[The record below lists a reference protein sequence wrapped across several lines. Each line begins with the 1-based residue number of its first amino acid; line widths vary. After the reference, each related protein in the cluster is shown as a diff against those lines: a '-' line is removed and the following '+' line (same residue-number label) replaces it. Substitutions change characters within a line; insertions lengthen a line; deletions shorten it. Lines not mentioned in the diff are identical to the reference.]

1 MTALYALTNQ
11 YLALA
16 EKLSD
21 GDFDAAT
28 IADTIEASGI
38 NDEIAEKAQGLEYVA
53 RGAEAHNLAID
64 AEIARLQALKQHRMK
79 VAAGLRG
86 YLLDNM
92 GGMWIRLTVCGV
104 TRLGYGDAGTKSGGD
119 AIKEVIGDAL
129 RNAAMRFGAAL
140 DLWHKGDLHGDDEG
154 TQGAPEPAVDLSPK
168 ARAER
173 IRLGVASGDA
183 GGAAIAMAGWETDLL
198 NEVWALLD
206 PKVQEKLTA
215 AWPK

>member
-1 MTALYALTNQ
+1 MTALYKLTNQ

-28 IADTIEASGI
+28 ISDTIEASGI
-38 NDEIAEKAQGLEYVA
+38 TDEIAEKAQGLEYVA

-92 GGMWIRLTVCGV
+92 QRMQIERIDCPMFSISIRKNPPSVEIFDQLILPVQFMV
-104 TRLGYGDAGTKSGGD
+104 TPEPKPQVATPDKKAIAA
-119 AIKEVIGDAL
+119 AIKAGQDVP
-129 RNAAMRFGAAL
+129 GAKL
-140 DLWHKGDLHGDDEG
+140 V
-154 TQGAPEPAVDLSPK
+154 QGV
-168 ARAER
+168 
-173 IRLGVASGDA
+173 RLNVA
-183 GGAAIAMAGWETDLL
+183 
-198 NEVWALLD
+198 
-206 PKVQEKLTA
+206 
-215 AWPK
+215 

>member
-1 MTALYALTNQ
+1 MTALYKLTNS

-38 NDEIAEKAQGLEYVA
+38 TDEIAEKAQGLEYVA

-92 GGMWIRLTVCGV
+92 QRMQIERIDCPMFSISIRKNPPAVEIFDQLSLPAQFMVV
-104 TRLGYGDAGTKSGGD
+104 PEPKPPVAAPDNKAIAA
-119 AIKEVIGDAL
+119 AIKAGQDVP
-129 RNAAMRFGAAL
+129 GAKL
-140 DLWHKGDLHGDDEG
+140 V
-154 TQGAPEPAVDLSPK
+154 QGV
-168 ARAER
+168 
-173 IRLGVASGDA
+173 RLNVA
-183 GGAAIAMAGWETDLL
+183 
-198 NEVWALLD
+198 
-206 PKVQEKLTA
+206 
-215 AWPK
+215 

>member
-1 MTALYALTNQ
+1 MTALYTLTNS

-38 NDEIAEKAQGLEYVA
+38 TDEIAEKAQGLEYVA

-79 VAAGLRG
+79 IAAGLRG

-92 GGMWIRLTVCGV
+92 QRMQIERIDCPMFSISIRKNPPAVEIFDQLSLPAQFMVV
-104 TRLGYGDAGTKSGGD
+104 PEPKPPVAAPDKKAIAS
-119 AIKEVIGDAL
+119 AIKAGQDVP
-129 RNAAMRFGAAL
+129 GAKL
-140 DLWHKGDLHGDDEG
+140 V
-154 TQGAPEPAVDLSPK
+154 QGV
-168 ARAER
+168 
-173 IRLGVASGDA
+173 RLNVA
-183 GGAAIAMAGWETDLL
+183 
-198 NEVWALLD
+198 
-206 PKVQEKLTA
+206 
-215 AWPK
+215 

>member
-92 GGMWIRLTVCGV
+92 QRMQIERIDCPMFSISIRKNPPAVEIFDQLSLPAQFMVV
-104 TRLGYGDAGTKSGGD
+104 PEPKPPVAAPDKKAIAA
-119 AIKEVIGDAL
+119 AIKAGQDVP
-129 RNAAMRFGAAL
+129 GAKL
-140 DLWHKGDLHGDDEG
+140 V
-154 TQGAPEPAVDLSPK
+154 QGV
-168 ARAER
+168 
-173 IRLGVASGDA
+173 RLNVA
-183 GGAAIAMAGWETDLL
+183 
-198 NEVWALLD
+198 
-206 PKVQEKLTA
+206 
-215 AWPK
+215 

>member
-11 YLALA
+11 YMALA

-38 NDEIAEKAQGLEYVA
+38 TDEIAEKAQGLEYVA

-92 GGMWIRLTVCGV
+92 QRMGIERIDCPMFSISIRKNQPAVEIFDQLSLPSQFMVV
-104 TRLGYGDAGTKSGGD
+104 PEPKPPVAAPDKKAIAA
-119 AIKEVIGDAL
+119 AIKAGQDVP
-129 RNAAMRFGAAL
+129 GAKL
-140 DLWHKGDLHGDDEG
+140 VHG
-154 TQGAPEPAVDLSPK
+154 V
-168 ARAER
+168 
-173 IRLGVASGDA
+173 RLNVA
-183 GGAAIAMAGWETDLL
+183 
-198 NEVWALLD
+198 
-206 PKVQEKLTA
+206 
-215 AWPK
+215 

>member
-38 NDEIAEKAQGLEYVA
+38 TDEIAEKAQGLEYVA

-92 GGMWIRLTVCGV
+92 QRMQIESIDCPMFSISIRKNPPAVEIFDQLSLPAQFMVV
-104 TRLGYGDAGTKSGGD
+104 PEPKPPVAAPDKKAIAA
-119 AIKEVIGDAL
+119 AIKAGQEVP
-129 RNAAMRFGAAL
+129 GAKL
-140 DLWHKGDLHGDDEG
+140 V
-154 TQGAPEPAVDLSPK
+154 QGV
-168 ARAER
+168 
-173 IRLGVASGDA
+173 RLNVA
-183 GGAAIAMAGWETDLL
+183 
-198 NEVWALLD
+198 
-206 PKVQEKLTA
+206 
-215 AWPK
+215 

>member
-92 GGMWIRLTVCGV
+92 QRMQIERIDCPMFSISIRKNPPAVEIFDQLSLPAQFMVV
-104 TRLGYGDAGTKSGGD
+104 PEPKPPVAAPDKKAIAA
-119 AIKEVIGDAL
+119 AIKAGQEVP
-129 RNAAMRFGAAL
+129 GAKL
-140 DLWHKGDLHGDDEG
+140 V
-154 TQGAPEPAVDLSPK
+154 QGV
-168 ARAER
+168 
-173 IRLGVASGDA
+173 RLNVA
-183 GGAAIAMAGWETDLL
+183 
-198 NEVWALLD
+198 
-206 PKVQEKLTA
+206 
-215 AWPK
+215 